1 MGAVFIYFV
10 CYYTGY
16 GRMLS
21 MMDVNEHGLQY
32 ALVATWFAAKLI
44 TEKIEI

>member
-1 MGAVFIYFV
+1 MGAVSV
-10 CYYTGY
+10 SSGCYYMGY

-32 ALVATWFAAKLI
+32 ALVATWFAAKLV